1 MNQKIEAILEN
12 TEKVIIG
19 KRDVMKLLLTAILA
33 DGHVLLEDVPGTGKT
48 RMARTLA
55 GSLGVDFGRVQFT
68 PDMLPADVT
77 GLHIFNRESGVFELK
92 KGPVF
97 TNVLLADE
105 INRAT
110 PRTQSGLLECM
121 EERQVTIDGKTSQ
134 LEKPFFVIAT
144 QNPVESAGTF
154 PLPEAQMDRFLM
166 KLSVGLPSREEEIK
180 ILETYREKDPLEE
193 LKAVVTKE
201 ELLALKEEAKQ
212 VYVHPAVEGYLVD
225 VAAATRDSSRTVM
238 GASPRGTLALMR
250 AAKAWAYME
259 GRSYVIPEDVKKLAV
274 PVLAHRLVL
283 SYGQNRFREAERLV
297 AEVLEKVPVPTENFE
312 KE

>member
-250 AAKAWAYME
+250 AAKVWAYME

-283 SYGQNRFREAERLV
+283 SYDQNRFREAERLV